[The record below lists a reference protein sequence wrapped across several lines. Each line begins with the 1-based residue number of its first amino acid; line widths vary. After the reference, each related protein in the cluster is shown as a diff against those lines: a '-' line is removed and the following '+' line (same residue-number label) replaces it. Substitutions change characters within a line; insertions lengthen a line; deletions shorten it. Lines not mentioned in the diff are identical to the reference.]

1 MKKYL
6 FTLLLT
12 LACGC
17 EKINFDSE
25 KSMTSAEC
33 APNEIIYKTQ
43 YDTILVLPDD
53 LVFDG
58 INLISNTYDKGV
70 GRLIFDTD
78 VISLGSVFADCK
90 SLTHVILPKGV
101 KSLFQTFKSC
111 TNLQTVVLPKTVT
124 TIGTETFFGCNNL
137 VSVKIPD
144 GVTSIGDYAFDGCN
158 SLTSVTIPNSVT
170 LIKDYAF
177 HHCNSL
183 TSVTIPNSVTN
194 IGYGVFSICNSLV
207 SVYCKPTTPP
217 RTTGYMFVSNAPG
230 RKIYV
235 PTSSVDTYKSASYWR
250 NYVDDIVGYDF

>member
-6 FTLLLT
+6 FALLLT

-25 KSMTSAEC
+25 KSMTSADC

-53 LVFDG
+53 LVFNG

-111 TNLQTVVLPKTVT
+111 TNLQTVLIPKTVT
-124 TIGTETFFGCNNL
+124 TIGTETFYGCYNL
-137 VSVKIPD
+137 VSAKIPD
-144 GVTSIGDYAFDGCN
+144 SVTSIGDYAFYGCSSLTSVTIPNSITTIKDYAFHYCN
-158 SLTSVTIPNSVT
+158 SLTSVTIPDSV
-170 LIKDYAF
+170 I
-177 HHCNSL
+177 
-183 TSVTIPNSVTN
+183 N
-194 IGYGVFSICNSLV
+194 IGYGVFSNCSSLV

-217 RTTGYMFVSNAPG
+217 RTTGYLFFSNAPG

-235 PTSSVDTYKSASYWR
+235 PRAVESVYLSTGYWK
-250 NYVDDIVGYDF
+250 NFADDIVGYDF

>member
-6 FTLLLT
+6 FALLLT

-53 LVFDG
+53 LVFNG

-111 TNLQTVVLPKTVT
+111 TNLQTVVIPKTVT
-124 TIGTETFFGCNNL
+124 TIATETFYGCYNL
-137 VSVKIPD
+137 VSAKIPD
-144 GVTSIGDYAFDGCN
+144 SVTSIGDYAFYKCN
-158 SLTSVTIPNSVT
+158 SLTSVIIPDSVMS
-170 LIKDYAF
+170 IGDYAF
-177 HHCNSL
+177 LSCNSL
-183 TSVTIPNSVTN
+183 TSV
-194 IGYGVFSICNSLV
+194 
-207 SVYCKPTTPP
+207 YCKPIVPP
-217 RTTGYMFVSNAPG
+217 TGGLSMFYIHTSG

-235 PTSSVDTYKSASYWR
+235 PRVSVYTYKSTTYWK
-250 NYVDDIVGYDF
+250 NFAEDIVGYDF